1 MHFETILGQ
10 DQAKHILD
18 RALEQGTVAHA
29 YLYFGPE
36 SVGKKRT
43 ALEFAKALNCAE
55 TGPQAACGACP
66 SCRKIE
72 QGQHPDVFFL
82 EPIKKPS
89 SRDTSI
95 NIDEIRE
102 LQKKLGFTPYEG
114 RYKVAVVDG
123 VEKMNLQ
130 ACNAFLKTLEE
141 PPAATVLVLVTANPY
156 QMLPT
161 IISRCQGVRF
171 HPLPQDALNSI
182 LKAHPDTQGMLD
194 EEIELRVLRS
204 QGQVARALAE
214 DVAEI
219 ARYREELLALLGQL
233 SFRRM
238 DLLFAWCR
246 ETGRGQDLSQI
257 KKILEELLG
266 LLRDVALLQ
275 VGCGAEILNNRDLA
289 GRLAPLAQA
298 KPRSAVLSMMESV
311 FRTRNLLD
319 RNANVQLTLE
329 NMLMQFCEAA

>member
-1 MHFETILGQ
+1 MSFETILGQ
-10 DQAKHILD
+10 GQAKHIIG

-55 TGPQAACGACP
+55 SGPHDACGDCAP
-66 SCRKIE
+66 CRKIHL
-72 QGQHPDVFFL
+72 GQHPDVFLL
-82 EPIKKPS
+82 EPTKKAS

-95 NIDEIRE
+95 SIDEIRD

-141 PPAATVLVLVTANPY
+141 PPAATVLILVTANPY

-171 HPLPQDALNSI
+171 HPLPQEALRAI
-182 LKAHPDTQGMLD
+182 LESHPDAEGMLD

-219 ARYREELLALLGQL
+219 ARYREELLALLSQL

-246 ETGRGQDLSQI
+246 ETGRGHDLPQI

-275 VGCGAEILNNRDLA
+275 AGCGTESLNNRDLA
-289 GRLAPLAQA
+289 GRLGPLAQA
-298 KPRSAVLSMMESV
+298 KPRSAVLHMMESV
-311 FRTRNLLD
+311 FRTRNLLE